1 MKISLD
7 LKNAANKLSQ
17 NYSEVN
23 SKYNDLNNQLHH
35 LMTERDNLLERLN
48 SLREEEKELI
58 NKIEAEIGTTL
69 TADLANKIMN
79 E

>member
-1 MKISLD
+1 MKISPD
-7 LKNAANKLSQ
+7 LRNAANKLSQ
-17 NYSEVN
+17 NYSEIN
-23 SKYNDLNNQLHH
+23 SKYDDLNNQLHN

-48 SLREEEKELI
+48 SLREEEKVLI

-79 E
+79 R